1 MGERKVLNKYIPADF
16 DPQLVPRS
24 KKPKDDLIP
33 VRMMLPFSIQ
43 CSTCSSFLYR
53 GRKFNSKKE
62 PVKGIEGKYLGIQR
76 YRFYI
81 KCTDC
86 SRPITF
92 LTDPKNA
99 DYEMESGGTRNYE
112 VWHDESKTNEENTK
126 NLEEEEKMDSMKA
139 LENRVAE
146 SQREMAEMD
155 ALEEIRA
162 MNERHTRLMK
172 GSMMNGGG
180 RNKMD
185 VAEAVLKAR
194 EAAIMGGDG
203 SGDDLIQL
211 ELNENG
217 LTKDEEDLVSS
228 IKFGGAAT
236 AATTTVDNG
245 QNSAMQIRRLDE
257 HDEFMAE
264 KRRQEEAAAI
274 MNKQIMNNAD
284 TDNTNKKGSTM
295 PIFKVKRKK
304 TKSSDTT
311 TNTNSNNGI
320 STEVIPDAK
329 RRKKEIIQEEK
340 EDQDEKETE
349 EEQATGLSGLLGGYG
364 SDSDDST

>member
-16 DPQLVPRS
+16 DPLLVPRS
-24 KKPKDDLIP
+24 KKPKDDLVT

-62 PVKGIEGKYLGIQR
+62 AVKGIEGKYLGIQR
-76 YRFYI
+76 FRFYI

-86 SRPITF
+86 ARPITF

-112 VWHDESKTNEENTK
+112 VWHDESKANAENEK
-126 NLEEEEKMDSMKA
+126 NVEEEEKLDSMKA

-162 MNERHTRLMK
+162 MNERHSRLMK
-172 GSMMNGGG
+172 GGGG
-180 RNKMD
+180 RNKVD

-194 EAAIMGGDG
+194 EVAMGGGGGTGAEEELLD
-203 SGDDLIQL
+203 
-211 ELNENG
+211 LNENG
-217 LTKDEEDLVSS
+217 LTKDEEDLVQS
-228 IKFGGAAT
+228 IKFGKVAADT
-236 AATTTVDNG
+236 SDDVAVE
-245 QNSAMQIRRLDE
+245 IHRLDE
-257 HDEFMAE
+257 QDELLAE

-274 MNKQIMNNAD
+274 MNKQKQQRD
-284 TDNTNKKGSTM
+284 EEQDDKKGSNM
-295 PIFKVKRKK
+295 AVPVFKVKRKK
-304 TKSSDTT
+304 KKKKKISSDTT
-311 TNTNSNNGI
+311 NNSA
-320 STEVIPDAK
+320 IPEAK
-329 RRKKEIIQEEK
+329 RAKVQEEEVEKTAEMNPPPK
-340 EDQDEKETE
+340 EP
-349 EEQATGLSGLLGGYG
+349 AGLIGLLGGYG
-364 SDSDDST
+364 SDSDSDWLHIHS

>member
-172 GSMMNGGG
+172 GSSGGG

-194 EAAIMGGDG
+194 EAAIMGGGSG

-228 IKFGGAAT
+228 IKFGGAGGGGG
-236 AATTTVDNG
+236 AATVDNG
-245 QNSAMQIRRLDE
+245 QNSVMQIRRLDE

-274 MNKQIMNNAD
+274 MKKHTNTAD

-304 TKSSDTT
+304 KKSSDTT
-311 TNTNSNNGI
+311 TNTNSNCNNI
-320 STEVIPDAK
+320 SAEVIPDAK

-340 EDQDEKETE
+340 EDKCEKEAE
-349 EEQATGLSGLLGGYG
+349 EEEATGLSGLLGGYG

>member
-24 KKPKDDLIP
+24 KKPKDDLVT

-62 PVKGIEGKYLGIQR
+62 SVKGIEGKYLGIQR
-76 YRFYI
+76 FRFYI

-86 SRPITF
+86 ARPITF

-112 VWHDESKTNEENTK
+112 VWHDESKVNAENEK
-126 NLEEEEKMDSMKA
+126 SVEEEEKLDSMKA

-162 MNERHTRLMK
+162 MNERHSRLMK
-172 GSMMNGGG
+172 GGRKGG
-180 RNKMD
+180 D
-185 VAEAVLKAR
+185 VAEQVLKAR
-194 EAAIMGGDG
+194 EDRDVVATEELLD
-203 SGDDLIQL
+203 
-211 ELNENG
+211 LNENG
-217 LTKDEEDLVSS
+217 LTKDEEDLVQS
-228 IKFGGAAT
+228 IKFGKAGGG
-236 AATTTVDNG
+236 DN
-245 QNSAMQIRRLDE
+245 AVEIHRLDE
-257 HDEFMAE
+257 QDELLAE

-274 MNKQIMNNAD
+274 MNKQKRD
-284 TDNTNKKGSTM
+284 EEDKKSNV
-295 PIFKVKRKK
+295 PVFKVKRKK
-304 TKSSDTT
+304 KKISSNDNAT
-311 TNTNSNNGI
+311 
-320 STEVIPDAK
+320 IPEAK
-329 RRKKEIIQEEK
+329 RAKVEEVEKKAEESNPPPK
-340 EDQDEKETE
+340 EEP
-349 EEQATGLSGLLGGYG
+349 TGLSGLLGGYG
-364 SDSDDST
+364 SDSDSD

>member
-24 KKPKDDLIP
+24 KKPKDDLVT

-62 PVKGIEGKYLGIQR
+62 SVKGIEGKYLGIQR
-76 YRFYI
+76 FRFYI

-112 VWHDESKTNEENTK
+112 VWHDESKTNAEFEK
-126 NLEEEEKMDSMKA
+126 NAEEEEKLDSMKA

-162 MNERHTRLMK
+162 MNERHVRLMNK
-172 GSMMNGGG
+172 GGG
-180 RNKMD
+180 GKRMD

-194 EAAIMGGDG
+194 EAAIMGGGDG
-203 SGDDLIQL
+203 DVSVEL

-217 LTKDEEDLVSS
+217 LTKDEEDLVQS
-228 IKFGGAAT
+228 IKFGAAAAGGSAT
-236 AATTTVDNG
+236 ADING
-245 QNSAMQIRRLDE
+245 GDLQKKIIRRLDE
-257 HDEFMAE
+257 QDEILAE
-264 KRRQEEAAAI
+264 RRRKEEAEAI
-274 MNKQIMNNAD
+274 MY
-284 TDNTNKKGSTM
+284 NKKKKSFNDDDDDDKKKKGFNNNNNM
-295 PIFKVKRKK
+295 PAFKVKRRKKNCSDTILMQEGKK
-304 TKSSDTT
+304 TKL
-311 TNTNSNNGI
+311 
-320 STEVIPDAK
+320 E
-329 RRKKEIIQEEK
+329 EEK
-340 EDQDEKETE
+340 KNTDNNKNDSPVEEDN
-349 EEQATGLSGLLGGYG
+349 AALSGLLGGYG
-364 SDSDDST
+364 SDSS